1 MNMVRLLKYFCCDNN
16 VDIKNMHLVSH
27 YNAVLLPFGSLF
39 MRIRPN
45 YSLEMNLL
53 WTFSTIISAR
63 QLNYIIGYAR
73 RIAIWSRSQN
83 KPLKPIKT
91 TKTLHVT
98 NFNSKHEQQG
108 ESQNVCK
115 LKQDLKTFLSFT
127 SCIVKIKPITLVK
140 TKIIV

>member
-1 MNMVRLLKYFCCDNN
+1 MIQKLFSSIFRDDIALVVMNMVRLLKYFCCDYN
-16 VDIKNMHLVSH
+16 VDIKNMHLVTH
-27 YNAVLLPFGSLF
+27 YNAVLLPIGSLF
-39 MRIRPN
+39 MSICPN

-63 QLNYIIGYAR
+63 QLNYTGYATR
-73 RIAIWSRSQN
+73 VAICSRPQN
-83 KPLKPIKT
+83 KPPKTIKT

-115 LKQDLKTFLSFT
+115 LKQNLKTFL
-127 SCIVKIKPITLVK
+127 L
-140 TKIIV
+140 